1 MSRTNVGAELG
12 GVLAPAVLV
21 DDRVLYVSGHGPLR
35 DGGYEPDSI
44 AAETRLTLANLEAT
58 LAAAGSSLDQV
69 VRVGVFLSDLD
80 HLGAM
85 NEVYAEVFQPPRP
98 ARTTV
103 GVAALPGGIKVEID
117 CVALVGGSPA

>member
-1 MSRTNVGAELG
+1 VSKKNVGAELG

-21 DDRVLYVSGHGPLR
+21 EDRFLYVSGHGPLR
-35 DGGYEPDSI
+35 DGEYTPDSI
-44 AAETRLTLANLEAT
+44 EAETRLTLANLEAT
-58 LAAAGSSLDQV
+58 LAAAGSSLEQV
-69 VRVGVFLSDLD
+69 VRVGVFLADLD
-80 HLGAM
+80 DLGAM
-85 NEVYAEVFQPPRP
+85 NAVYAEVFQPPRP

>member
-1 MSRTNVGAELG
+1 MSKKNIGAELG

-21 DDRVLYVSGHGPLR
+21 EDQVLYVSGHGPLR
-35 DGGYEPDSI
+35 DGAYEPDSI
-44 AAETRLTLANLEAT
+44 EAETRLTLANLEAT
-58 LAAAGSSLDQV
+58 LAAAGSGLDQV
-69 VRVGVFLSDLD
+69 VRVGVFLADLD
-80 HLGAM
+80 DLGAM
-85 NEVYAEVFQPPRP
+85 NAVYAEVFQPPRP